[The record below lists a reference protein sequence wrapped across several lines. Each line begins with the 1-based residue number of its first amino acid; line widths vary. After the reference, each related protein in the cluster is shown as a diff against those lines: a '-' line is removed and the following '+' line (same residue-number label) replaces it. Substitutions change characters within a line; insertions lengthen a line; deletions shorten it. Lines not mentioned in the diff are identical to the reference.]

1 MDAYWPTAADN
12 PKASPHDIEHGTWY
26 NQVQK
31 IVISRYLKGKQL
43 KNAIVMSENISE
55 QVLGLKQRE
64 GKEIVMFGSP
74 TAAQV
79 LMNDNLVDDYWF
91 FINPIILGGGISM
104 FGDIKDRLKL
114 KLVESIPFAS
124 GVICLHYEK
133 L

>member
-1 MDAYWPTAADN
+1 
-12 PKASPHDIEHGTWY
+12 
-26 NQVQK
+26 
-31 IVISRYLKGKQL
+31 
-43 KNAIVMSENISE
+43 MSENITE